1 MSETETEDARFRWPR
16 RHELVV
22 ALGYVAA
29 SALYVLIGVTYT
41 DFLLS
46 VFVGT
51 AYLLIVVWLVPFVVR
66 RLL

>member
-1 MSETETEDARFRWPR
+1 VNETEDARFRWPR
-16 RHELVV
+16 RRDMVV